1 MISLGRRQWIA
12 GSLACT
18 LGCSSSPA
26 PTRGTASREP
36 GPPKAPFRVVDLMPA
51 FWAFWEKAKAS
62 SIEAQRAAFIA
73 EVAERHPDVYAPNVL
88 RLDAEDPGALAK
100 RLDQW
105 LPKLP
110 AIEADMRRLHKSF
123 VEQLGQ
129 GTAAFMRALPDF
141 SWAGNVYLFAS
152 IDSFNGGGRKV
163 GNDPALL
170 FGLDVIAR
178 SQPTA
183 NLTVLVHHELY
194 HFYQASGGDVVA
206 HSLWVEGLAT
216 HASMVLNPRATEDDA
231 LPISHLHDSKD
242 PQLDAPERRISL
254 AKEMP
259 ARVAALG
266 SPLLAALDSKD
277 PGVYS
282 DFFLGR
288 ASERAHGEPVRSGY
302 WFGLQLV
309 RRLARGRSLQALAR
323 IEPASIVDELRAEL
337 TAMVASFP
345 PKG

>member
-1 MISLGRRQWIA
+1 
-12 GSLACT
+12 
-18 LGCSSSPA
+18 
-26 PTRGTASREP
+26 
-36 GPPKAPFRVVDLMPA
+36 
-51 FWAFWEKAKAS
+51 
-62 SIEAQRAAFIA
+62 
-73 EVAERHPDVYAPNVL
+73 VYAPNVL
-88 RLDAEDPGALAK
+88 RLEASDPEALVK
-100 RLDQW
+100 RVDQW

-110 AIEADMRRLHKSF
+110 AIDADMRRLHKRF
-123 VEQLGQ
+123 VDQLAQ
-129 GTAAFMRALPDF
+129 GTSAFMAALPDF
-141 SWAGNVYLFAS
+141 TWAGNVYLFAS

-163 GNDPALL
+163 GSDPALL

-216 HASMVLNPRATEDDA
+216 YASMVLNPQASEDDA

-242 PQLDAPERRISL
+242 PQLDAPERRVSL

-259 ARVAALG
+259 TRAAILG
-266 SPLLAALDSKD
+266 PLLLAALDSQD
-277 PGVYS
+277 PAVYS

-288 ASERAHGEPVRSGY
+288 ASVRAHGQPVRSGY

-309 RRLARGRSLQALAR
+309 RRLAKGRSLQALAR
-323 IEPASIVDELRAEL
+323 IEPASIVGELRAEL
-337 TAMVASFP
+337 AAMLASDRA
-345 PKG
+345 KG